1 MTDPFERAAV
11 LLTLIRE
18 LQAVMQRE
26 NALLRDMQ
34 LARLED
40 LASAKA
46 TLAEA
51 YEREVRSLRAAPQV
65 VGALPAEAR
74 IVLEQATRDLQ
85 AVQRTNLHAL
95 EAAKA
100 VVESILQRLGD
111 SLAAHERRGAPY
123 ASPGSPQGEA
133 RGRVIAVA
141 FDRRV

>member
-1 MTDPFERAAV
+1 MTEPLERAAV

-18 LQAVMQRE
+18 LEAVMQRE
-26 NALLRDMQ
+26 NLLLRDMQ
-34 LARLED
+34 LARLDD

-65 VGALPAEAR
+65 MGALPAEAR
-74 IVLEQATRDLQ
+74 TVLEQATRDLQ

-111 SLAAHERRGAPY
+111 SLAAHERRVAPY
-123 ASPGSPQGEA
+123 GVPGARRDEA
-133 RGRVIAVA
+133 RGRVIPVA